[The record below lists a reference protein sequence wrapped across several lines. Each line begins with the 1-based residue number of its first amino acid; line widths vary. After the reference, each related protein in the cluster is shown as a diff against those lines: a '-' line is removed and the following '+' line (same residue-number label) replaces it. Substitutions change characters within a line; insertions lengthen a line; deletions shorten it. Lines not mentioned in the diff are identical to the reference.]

1 MTKAY
6 REAKIEAAKELAD
19 NWDGKVDDRVITA
32 LRNFEERLPV
42 DL

>member
-1 MTKAY
+1 M
-6 REAKIEAAKELAD
+6 EAAKELAD
-19 NWDGKVDDRVITA
+19 KLEGKVDDRVITA